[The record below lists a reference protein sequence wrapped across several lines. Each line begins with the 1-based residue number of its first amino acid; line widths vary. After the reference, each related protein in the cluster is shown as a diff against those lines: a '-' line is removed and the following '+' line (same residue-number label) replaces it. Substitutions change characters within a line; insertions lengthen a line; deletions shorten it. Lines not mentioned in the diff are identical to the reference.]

1 VKSTRTDSRVG
12 RFATEIAHKSS
23 TLLVDGKSPN
33 ALAAAYLY
41 FAAILLGAVNLPL
54 SSLAGVTE
62 FQIRSR
68 CKDLLTSFKI
78 TIIVKPLTYRR
89 HHE

>member
-1 VKSTRTDSRVG
+1 MANLVKSIWIDARAG
-12 RFATEIAHKSS
+12 RLAIEIALKSNNH
-23 TLLVDGKSPN
+23 LLVDGQSAN
-33 ALAAAYLY
+33 GLSTAYLY
-41 FAAILLGAVNLPL
+41 FAAILLGVNLPL

-78 TIIVKPLTYRR
+78 SINVKPLMR
-89 HHE
+89 